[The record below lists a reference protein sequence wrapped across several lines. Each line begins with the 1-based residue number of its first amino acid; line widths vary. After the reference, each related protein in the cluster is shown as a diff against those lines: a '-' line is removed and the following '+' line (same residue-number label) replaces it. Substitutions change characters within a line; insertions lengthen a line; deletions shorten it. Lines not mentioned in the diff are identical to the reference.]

1 MIQNSIINNNFILNS
16 VKLNTILNI
25 RITNEIQP

>member
-25 RITNEIQP
+25 RIANGIQP

>member
-16 VKLNTILNI
+16 VKLKYNFDIERTYN
-25 RITNEIQP
+25 ND

>member
-16 VKLNTILNI
+16 VKLKYNI
-25 RITNEIQP
+25 KHKDC

>member
-16 VKLNTILNI
+16 VKLKYNI
-25 RITNEIQP
+25 KHKDYQ